1 MGTSRKRSTDQLLW
15 LLGIVGIVLGG
26 ILAVAGIATGEPGL
40 APIGLFLVLAGI
52 ASLVTRRV
60 NARG

>member
-1 MGTSRKRSTDQLLW
+1 MGNSRKNSIDQLLW

-26 ILAVAGIATGEPGL
+26 ILALAGLATQAPGL
-40 APIGLFLVLAGI
+40 MPIGGFMVLAGA
-52 ASLVTRRV
+52 ASLITRRV